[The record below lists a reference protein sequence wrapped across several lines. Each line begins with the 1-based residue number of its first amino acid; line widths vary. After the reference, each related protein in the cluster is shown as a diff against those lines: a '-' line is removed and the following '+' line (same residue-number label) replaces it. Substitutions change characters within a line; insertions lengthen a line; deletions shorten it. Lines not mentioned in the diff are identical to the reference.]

1 MKKVLII
8 SNIPSPYRTALFRY
22 LQKEQQDYRFQ
33 VLYTSRSEADRAWSA
48 QEKLEDTFFQDSRV
62 LSVKGGEVG
71 GTATR
76 FIHIPRGLGA
86 VLNKLRPDIL
96 IGSEYN
102 VSAVQAYFWARRHRV
117 PYINLTDGTLHSE
130 TYIGKVQKLT
140 RKLIISGA
148 DGFLASSTRAKEK
161 LLHWGAAED
170 KITVSYLTVPLEPF
184 LNLERR
190 PEPGRILFVGRISHE
205 KGLDLLVRA
214 LAEVKTPCRLRVVG
228 NDVGGEQA
236 RIQTLIREL
245 GLEDRVEF
253 LGYWEGEPLL
263 EEYRKCTLLA
273 VPSRSDCFGLVMVEA
288 ACAGVPVLASCYADG
303 APDIL
308 TAGENGLTADPLDLA
323 AFGKAL
329 EEMLTGDFPAEKYR
343 ASLGEKFSF
352 REAARGYVRAVRR
365 VEGET

>member
-22 LQKEQQDYRFQ
+22 LQNDQRDYRFQ
-33 VLYTSRSEADRAWSA
+33 VLYTSHTEADRAWSA
-48 QEKLEDTFFQDSRV
+48 QEKLEDTFFQDSKV

-76 FIHIPRGLGA
+76 FIHIPKGLWGM
-86 VLNKLRPDIL
+86 LNQIRPDVI

-102 VSAVQAYFWARRHRV
+102 LSAVQAYLWAKGHRV

-130 TYIGKVQKLT
+130 TYIGRIQKFT
-140 RKLIISGA
+140 RKLIISGSDA
-148 DGFLASSTRAKEK
+148 YLASSTRAKEK
-161 LLHWGAAED
+161 LLHWGAKED
-170 KITVSYLTVPLEPF
+170 KIVLSFLTVPLEPY
-184 LNLERR
+184 LGLERQ

-214 LAEVKTPCRLRVVG
+214 LAETKESAHLRVVG

-236 RIQTLIREL
+236 QVENLVKEL
-245 GLEDRVEF
+245 GLEHRVEF
-253 LGYWEGEPLL
+253 LGYREGEALL
-263 EEYRKCTLLA
+263 EEYRKCALLA

-308 TAGENGLTADPLDLA
+308 TEGKNGLTADPFDA
-323 AFGKAL
+323 KAFGQAIDKMLKMDLNA
-329 EEMLTGDFPAEKYR
+329 EEYR
-343 ASLGEKFSF
+343 APLGEKFSF
-352 REAARGYVRAVRR
+352 REAAQGYIQAVKRA
-365 VEGET
+365 EGGK